1 VHRHLNEVRYCY
13 ERALVAKPELTG
25 RVVTSFTI
33 AVNGRVLGASVTDSS
48 LREQDVE
55 SCIAQ
60 AVRRWEFP
68 STQQMANVSYPFVLT
83 PPR

>member
-1 VHRHLNEVRYCY
+1 VHQHRNEVRHCY
-13 ERALVAKPELTG
+13 EVGLAARPELEG

-33 AVNGRVLGASVTDSS
+33 ATTGRVLQAGVIESS
-48 LREQDVE
+48 LRDRDVE
-55 SCIAQ
+55 SCIAG

-68 STQQMANVSYPFVLT
+68 STQQMASVSYPFVLT

>member
-1 VHRHLNEVRYCY
+1 MRQHHNEVRYCY
-13 ERALVAKPELTG
+13 ERGLVVKPELAG

-33 AVNGRVLGASVTDSS
+33 AITGRVLGSAVTESS
-48 LREQDVE
+48 LRERDVE
-55 SCIAQ
+55 QCIAQ

-68 STQQMANVSYPFVLT
+68 SSQQMSTVSYPFVLT